1 VGAGRGGADAR
12 VSGWGVAGYE
22 AGSCRSRP
30 VAARREALREAGV
43 GGRSAEVGE
52 VRYAGCFGACKP
64 YSAVRRE
71 AARGEELG
79 GTGRGGDKGRRSE
92 GEGRGNGTRP
102 ERQKAPAEPHN
113 RTDSHAPAWLASLR
127 SVPPF
132 SGRCRAE
139 TGARPTPHAEG
150 GDPATL
156 PGGAA
161 RVAGRWLLCFRE
173 SSRAPGAG
181 EEPNPA
187 RCAVLVVSAATWL
200 NRVSFAF
207 HDQSS
212 PGPARAARDDRRLRC
227 GAALVDGREGGWRR
241 ERGREV
247 LRVFQIQKNPV
258 EGAELPVGLL
268 CCLLR

>member
-1 VGAGRGGADAR
+1 M
-12 VSGWGVAGYE
+12 
-22 AGSCRSRP
+22 
-30 VAARREALREAGV
+30 

-79 GTGRGGDKGRRSE
+79 GRGGDKGRRSE

-200 NRVSFAF
+200 NRVSLR
-207 HDQSS
+207 STTTS

-247 LRVFQIQKNPV
+247 LRVFQIQKTRWR
-258 EGAELPVGLL
+258 ELSCPSG
-268 CCLLR
+268 CCVACSGRAGQRLARAKCRTGRAA